1 MAKTATKEAPIKA
14 AAPAPMSAEHAVPR
28 QGANGAYFDRF
39 GNPISRKG
47 SSRTG
52 EGWNPTPPDGIDY
65 MWIRISVRGNEQYS
79 ELHEMMAAG
88 WRPVPHS
95 RHPNLFMAT
104 NDARLSPDACILKE
118 GQLLVERP
126 LGMTLQAREEQRR
139 EATDQY
145 HSRLRNHGL
154 EVPQGARG
162 VDVSQNPKL
171 RGGTH
176 ATVDGSGFT
185 VSSDANYTLAD
196 E

>member
-1 MAKTATKEAPIKA
+1 MAKAAQAPAKA
-14 AAPAPMSAEHAVPR
+14 AAPAPVATPSVPH

-47 SSRTG
+47 SSQSG
-52 EGWNPTPPDGIDY
+52 EGWNPTPPPGIDY
-65 MWIRISVRGNEQYS
+65 AWIRIAVRGNEEWS

-88 WRPVPHS
+88 WRPVPHE
-95 RHPNLFMAT
+95 RHANLFPST
-104 NDARLSPDACILKE
+104 EDKRLSPDACILKQ

-126 LGMTLQAREEQRR
+126 MSFTIEAREEQRR
-139 EATDQY
+139 AANEQYARNLSRHGIVPEGIRGMTTDP
-145 HSRLRNHGL
+145 S
-154 EVPQGARG
+154 A
-162 VDVSQNPKL
+162 NPKL

-176 ATVDGSGFT
+176 VTQDSSGFQ